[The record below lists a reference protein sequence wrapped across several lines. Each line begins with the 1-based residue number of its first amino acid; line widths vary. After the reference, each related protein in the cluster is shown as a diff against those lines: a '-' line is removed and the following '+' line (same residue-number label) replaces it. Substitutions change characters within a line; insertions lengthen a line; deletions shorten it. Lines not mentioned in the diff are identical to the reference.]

1 MIVDLTGLKENFK
14 WMTDSYIYNKVH
26 EKKIP
31 YIKEGKRL
39 LFDTEAV
46 ENYYK
51 SFSVP
56 TDSELASEEIG
67 KKLQ

>member
-1 MIVDLTGLKENFK
+1 MIVDIVGLTEHFK
-14 WMTDSYIYNKVH
+14 WMTKPYIYFKVH

-46 ENYYK
+46 EDYYK
-51 SFSVP
+51 SFAVP
-56 TDSELASEEIG
+56 TENELASEAIG
-67 KKLQ
+67 KKL

>member
-1 MIVDLTGLKENFK
+1 MIVDKKGLKGHFT
-14 WMTDSYIYNKVH
+14 WMTDGYIYRKVYD
-26 EKKIP
+26 KKIP

-39 LFDTEAV
+39 LFDLEAV

-56 TDSELASEEIG
+56 TESELASEVIG
-67 KKLQ
+67 KKL

>member
-14 WMTDSYIYNKVH
+14 WMTDGYVYKKVH
-26 EKKIP
+26 DKKIP
-31 YIKEGKRL
+31 YIKEGKKL

-51 SFSVP
+51 SFAVP
-56 TDSELASEEIG
+56 TESELTSETIG
-67 KKLQ
+67 KHL